1 MAIYVTQL
9 HDYLTLFAVSL
20 TFLRIRYRSIS
31 IKMHYINIYT
41 SGPVCP
47 WPDRPYSSLGLLRGK
62 ISHFGSVGFSPFVTN
77 ISGSGNSKTP
87 R

>member
-31 IKMHYINIYT
+31 IKIHSIYYFLANHENIRYENEQAYT
-41 SGPVCP
+41 F
-47 WPDRPYSSLGLLRGK
+47 LTQTK
-62 ISHFGSVGFSPFVTN
+62 
-77 ISGSGNSKTP
+77 
-87 R
+87 